1 MATRYTLPI
10 TGEEVERRLNLIPNL
25 ATQEDVDESISALA
39 DEVDKKYQKP
49 SGGIPKADLASGV
62 RSSLDKADTA
72 LQSHQDISG
81 KADKTYVD
89 TELAKKA
96 TTASVSALTNRVGA
110 VETSVGDKYTKPSA
124 GIPKTDLASG
134 VQASLDKADSALQT
148 HQDISGKADKSYV
161 DSELATKASGASVT
175 ALGTRVSA
183 VETSVNARYTKP
195 STGIPKGDLSAS
207 VQTSLSRADS
217 ALQSVPSTYRT
228 ASEQD
233 EIDEG
238 KQDKL
243 VSGTSIKTIN
253 GQSLLG
259 SGNINV
265 QGGGGSDVNVVDDL
279 QSESSTDALSARQGK
294 ILKGMVDGKAS
305 QDEVDTLSGNL
316 ANKMNKT
323 TSAIIETLGY
333 TPASITSVEDLQ
345 DSLETEIAEKQDT
358 ISDLESIRSGAGLGA
373 TAVQPS
379 AISDMETK
387 THASATY
394 QPKGSYATQSEVNAK
409 YTKPSGGIPKTD
421 LASAVQTSLSKADT
435 ALQSADIADLAK
447 DSEVVHLTGDE
458 SIAGEKYFA
467 DSCTFDADWT
477 RFGGDIIADTDIF
490 RVGYAS
496 PEEGAFH
503 RLEAIEAKE
512 AGWDGKQDAI
522 SDLSTIR
529 SGASLG
535 ATALQS
541 YTETDPVFNA
551 SPAKTITTA
560 NINAWN
566 AKADKPTI
574 ATTLPTTLVANTF
587 YNLGTLTGSKTIKIP
602 TSYTATDEFMLQF
615 TTGSTAPTI
624 TWSIT
629 GLKWAGGSAP
639 TINANKTYQVSIQN
653 NLGII
658 VEF

>member
-49 SGGIPKADLASGV
+49 SGGIPKDDLASGV

-72 LQSHQDISG
+72 LQTHQDISG
-81 KADKTYVD
+81 KADKSYVD

-110 VETSVGDKYTKPSA
+110 VETSVADKYTKPSA

-316 ANKMNKT
+316 ANKMDKT
-323 TSAIIETLGY
+323 SSAIIETLGY
-333 TPASITSVEDLQ
+333 TPASVTSVEDLQ

-394 QPKGSYATQSEVNAK
+394 QPKGSYATQNEVNAK

-421 LASAVQTSLSKADT
+421 LASAVQASLEKADS
-435 ALQSADIADLAK
+435 ALQAVRFDVTYGTTTYD
-447 DSEVVHLTGDE
+447 EVT
-458 SIAGEKYFA
+458 A
-467 DSCTFDADWT
+467 
-477 RFGGDIIADTDIF
+477 
-490 RVGYAS
+490 
-496 PEEGAFH
+496 
-503 RLEAIEAKE
+503 AIEAGLSPIAKYVAANGTE
-512 AGWDGKQDAI
+512 FYGALAGMTYTGKYVFASDVQGDALRMI
-522 SDLSTIR
+522 LASPSTW
-529 SGASLG
+529 
-535 ATALQS
+535 TLQS
-541 YTETDPVFNA
+541 FVLGDIKLNTNARHAHDNKDTLDGITLEKVTE
-551 SPAKTITTA
+551 
-560 NINAWN
+560 WN
-566 AKADKPTI
+566 GKADKPTI
-574 ATTLPTTLVANTF
+574 VTTLPTTLVANTF
-587 YNLGTLTGSKTIKIP
+587 YNLGTITGSKTIKTP
-602 TSYTATDEFMLQF
+602 TSYKATDEFMLQF
-615 TTGSTAPTI
+615 STGSTAPTI